1 MSESAPELG
10 GYEVLAQLKSG
21 GMATLY
27 LGQRS
32 GPAGFK
38 RHVAIKVLKNHLA
51 NNRKFIEMFID
62 EARIAARIAHPNVV
76 HIEELGERDG
86 RYFLVMEYVHGS
98 ALSEMLMALAQ
109 SGRRLKPKTAVALM
123 MRSAAGLHAAHET
136 RDDSGQLLDV
146 IHRDVSPQNILLGA
160 RGQVKIIDFGIAKAR
175 NRLHVTDAGA
185 GLKGKLRYM
194 APEQLAGTAV
204 NRRADIYSLGVV
216 LWEMLAM
223 RRLFHGQS
231 DPEVI
236 QRIMKGDM
244 PPPGAFADV
253 PFGVDGVVLEALS
266 RDPSRRPETA
276 RAFRQRLKEALP
288 EAASVEEG
296 ELAAMLW
303 AVLGKE
309 LYARA
314 RELPGV
320 GATLNNMELDVAPER
335 ALEMLTEPLEQVMQD
350 AETVVAMSA
359 ASSHDDD
366 DAATQVRD
374 SSSGGD
380 SRPQFAKP
388 KLGAGGPLAS
398 GSLPPGLVSAAALS
412 SQAPPAQSGT
422 STLKLIL
429 IVVIAIVVGA
439 AAAVGVLT
447 MIRNNDAPPAISGP

>member
-1 MSESAPELG
+1 MSETAPELG

-51 NNRKFIEMFID
+51 NNQKFIEMFID

-98 ALSEMLMALAQ
+98 ALSELLMALAQ
-109 SGRRLKPKTAVALM
+109 MGRRLKPKTAVALV
-123 MRSAAGLHAAHET
+123 MRAAAGLHAAHET
-136 RDDSGQLLDV
+136 RDDSGQLLQV

-175 NRLHVTDAGA
+175 NRLHVTDAGS

-194 APEQLAGTAV
+194 APEQLAGSGV
-204 NRRADIYSLGVV
+204 DRRADIYSLAVV

-253 PFGVDGVVLEALS
+253 PFGVDGVVLESLA
-266 RDPSRRPETA
+266 RDPARRPETA
-276 RAFRQRLKEALP
+276 RLFRQKLKDALP
-288 EAASVEEG
+288 EAGSVEAG

-303 AVLGKE
+303 AVLGDE
-309 LYARA
+309 LYSRA

-350 AETVVAMSA
+350 AETVVAMSGA
-359 ASSHDDD
+359 DSYEGEE
-366 DAATQVRD
+366 AATQVQD
-374 SSSGGD
+374 SSSP
-380 SRPQFAKP
+380 SPAQFAARP
-388 KLGAGGPLAS
+388 KIGLG
-398 GSLPPGLVSAAALS
+398 GSLPPGLVSASAVGGS
-412 SQAPPAQSGT
+412 HAPPAAT
-422 STLKLIL
+422 STLKLVL
-429 IVVIAIVVGA
+429 IVVVAIVVGA

-447 MIRNNDAPPAISGP
+447 MIRDDAPPAIGAP

>member
-1 MSESAPELG
+1 MSETAPELG

-62 EARIAARIAHPNVV
+62 EARIAARISHPNVV
-76 HIEELGERDG
+76 HIEELGESDG

-98 ALSEMLMALAQ
+98 ALSEVLMALAQ
-109 SGRRLKPKTAVALM
+109 MGRRLKPKTAVALM

-194 APEQLAGTAV
+194 APEQLTGGEV
-204 NRRADIYSLGVV
+204 DRRVDIYSLGVV

-266 RDPSRRPETA
+266 RDPARRPDSA
-276 RAFRQRLKEALP
+276 RTFRQKLKDAIP
-288 EAASVEEG
+288 EAGAVESG

-303 AVLGKE
+303 AVLGNE
-309 LYARA
+309 LYSRA

-320 GATLNNMELDVAPER
+320 GATLNNMELDVSPER

-350 AETVVAMSA
+350 AETIVAMSS
-359 ASSHDDD
+359 ASSYEGEE
-366 DAATQVRD
+366 AATKVHD
-374 SSSGGD
+374 GSSPND
-380 SRPQFAKP
+380 TPQFAPKP
-388 KLGAGGPLAS
+388 KIGMG
-398 GSLPPGLVSAAALS
+398 GSLPPGLVSASAVARSVEAHS
-412 SQAPPAQSGT
+412 SST
-422 STLKLIL
+422 STLKLVL
-429 IVVIAIVVGA
+429 IVIVAIVVGA

-447 MIRNNDAPPAISGP
+447 MIRNDSPPAMTTP